1 MQSRLTRTI
10 SIILQTRHTQCVNTA
25 NVDNTSGIASSSSL
39 VRCGGC
45 PLGGFFQQRGEE
57 LGERE
62 DALEVEG
69 EEFGPGVV
77 WVRVKGL
84 APGGAGVVDEDV
96 EAVGLA
102 LGEGGGERFAGVEGL
117 EVGGQGD
124 G

>member
-1 MQSRLTRTI
+1 MQTGLTRAI
-10 SIILQTRHTQCVNTA
+10 SIILQTRHAQGVDTA
-25 NVDNTSGIASSSSL
+25 NIDDTCGIASSSSL
-39 VRCGGC
+39 ICGSGG
-45 PLGGFFQQRGEE
+45 PLGCLFQQRGEE

-62 DALEVEG
+62 DALEVES
-69 EEFGPGVV
+69 EEFGPCMV
-77 WVRVKGL
+77 WVCVKRL

-102 LGEGGGERFAGVEGL
+102 LGEGGGEGFAGVEGL